1 MFEVEVFLVAW
12 TVEDD
17 LVIGA
22 LVTVIAAD
30 VVDVVFLAIVY
41 VAMADAVTIVDVAP
55 LGFFTPFFFF
65 FVALTVDFV
74 VRCCVY

>member
-1 MFEVEVFLVAW
+1 MFEVDVFLAAW

-30 VVDVVFLAIVY
+30 VVDVVFLAIAY
-41 VAMADAVTIVDVAP
+41 VALADAVAIVDVAT

-74 VRCCVY
+74 VRCCCY

>member
-1 MFEVEVFLVAW
+1 MFEADVFLAAW

-22 LVTVIAAD
+22 LVTMIAAD
-30 VVDVVFLAIVY
+30 VVDVVFLAIAC
-41 VAMADAVTIVDVAP
+41 VALADAVAIVDVAP

-65 FVALTVDFV
+65 FVALTVGFEV
-74 VRCCVY
+74 GCCCC